1 MLNQISFE
9 LVLLAFS
16 GRYIFDSGNGL
27 GTEVK
32 RRYYGVVCNHGAKVR
47 IFFSELQEKHEKNY
61 VMSENFENAGCKILI
76 ISEVF
81 SE

>member
-1 MLNQISFE
+1 M
-9 LVLLAFS
+9 
-16 GRYIFDSGNGL
+16 
-27 GTEVK
+27 K

-61 VMSENFENAGCKILI
+61 VMSENFENAGCKMLI